1 MLFALFIFA
10 LLHNCMESDF
20 LEGDGVTWSVLLLVI
35 AALKNPD
42 GRYSLRP
49 R

>member
-1 MLFALFIFA
+1 
-10 LLHNCMESDF
+10 MESDF
-20 LEGDGVTWSVLLLVI
+20 LEGDGITWSMLLLVI

-42 GRYSLRP
+42 ERYSLRP